1 MRRLTVAVLGVA
13 FALTAVPV
21 CAQDTVRDV
30 VTFLLTNQAVATAD
44 FERDRAAADAVAD
57 TITRALLV
65 NLTSVP
71 IETSSSGFLYR
82 LNSTLGT
89 IERATPSFGAVFVER
104 ALTPGNGRASVG
116 VSATTTSFDRLDG
129 ESIRDGT
136 LVTVANKFRDELA
149 PFDTESLSL
158 QLRTSRMTF
167 FGSVGIGDRFEV
179 GAAVPFV
186 RLTMQGD
193 RVNNYRGS
201 SVVQARATATAS
213 GLADIAVRA
222 KYTVFSAQSGGVAA
236 AVEIRLPTGNEENLL
251 GAGKTSWRIFGVA
264 SSDRGV
270 WGMHANIG
278 IVRGGVS
285 NETTFNGAVSV
296 AAHPKL
302 TISGEFLGRQVS
314 ELRDITIVTAPHPTI
329 SGVDTLRLATG
340 LSGNTLLNAVVST
353 KWNVSGT
360 LVLSGYLAW
369 PLVDRG
375 LTGPLTPTIAL
386 EYAF

>member
-13 FALTAVPV
+13 LALTAVPV
-21 CAQDTVRDV
+21 WAQDTVRDV

-44 FERDRAAADAVAD
+44 FERDRAAANAVAD

-82 LNSTLGT
+82 LNSALGT
-89 IERATPSFGAVFVER
+89 VERATPSFGAVFVER
-104 ALTPGNGRASVG
+104 ALTPGNGRASLG
-116 VSATTTSFDRLDG
+116 VSATTTGFDRLDG
-129 ESIRDGT
+129 QSIRDGT

-167 FGSVGIGDRFEV
+167 FGSVGIGDRFEL

-222 KYTVFSAQSGGVAA
+222 KYTIFSAQSGGVAA

-278 IVRGGVS
+278 IVRGGIS
-285 NETTFNGAVSV
+285 DETTFNGAVSV

-302 TISGEFLGRQVS
+302 TISGELLGRQVS

-353 KWNVSGT
+353 KWNFSGT

-375 LTGPLTPTIAL
+375 LTAPLTPTIAL

>member
-1 MRRLTVAVLGVA
+1 
-13 FALTAVPV
+13 
-21 CAQDTVRDV
+21 
-30 VTFLLTNQAVATAD
+30 
-44 FERDRAAADAVAD
+44 
-57 TITRALLV
+57 
-65 NLTSVP
+65 
-71 IETSSSGFLYR
+71 
-82 LNSTLGT
+82 
-89 IERATPSFGAVFVER
+89 
-104 ALTPGNGRASVG
+104 
-116 VSATTTSFDRLDG
+116 
-129 ESIRDGT
+129 
-136 LVTVANKFRDELA
+136 
-149 PFDTESLSL
+149 
-158 QLRTSRMTF
+158 MTF

-353 KWNVSGT
+353 KWNFSGT